1 MRIFSVLFL
10 FFAMRKC
17 HLSSYK
23 VRLRI
28 PFAHSE
34 AFFPIP
40 FKNSC
45 KKTRIEFF
53 YSPLF
58 FQGLFQ
64 GGFLVHLLHSSLCT
78 KLIPKILHSAQM
90 IFNGNAL
97 TIKVGYVIML
107 LDEDA
112 PSSGTTISAEKVYSA
127 SELLEMNNSRQG
139 GYI

>member
-10 FFAMRKC
+10 FFAMRNC

-23 VRLRI
+23 VRLRV

-53 YSPLF
+53 YSPLN
-58 FQGLFQ
+58 
-64 GGFLVHLLHSSLCT
+64 
-78 KLIPKILHSAQM
+78 I
-90 IFNGNAL
+90 
-97 TIKVGYVIML
+97 IK
-107 LDEDA
+107 
-112 PSSGTTISAEKVYSA
+112 
-127 SELLEMNNSRQG
+127 ELLCRFGKEHSLQLGYPQHGEPPLHPCRLSRRTHRGTQ
-139 GYI
+139 Y